1 MNSKEFSMLI
11 EDLVKK
17 HKDMSYMDAIV
28 HYCEQN
34 NIEIESAA
42 KMLTK
47 QLKEKIQYQAQNLRL
62 IKGPKPGVL
71 PG

>member
-1 MNSKEFSMLI
+1 MLI

>member
-1 MNSKEFSMLI
+1 
-11 EDLVKK
+11 
-17 HKDMSYMDAIV
+17 MSYMEAII
-28 HYCEQN
+28 HYCEEN
-34 NIEIESAA
+34 NVEVESAA

-47 QLKEKIQYQAQNLRL
+47 QIKEKIQFQSHKLNL

>member
-1 MNSKEFSMLI
+1 
-11 EDLVKK
+11 
-17 HKDMSYMDAIV
+17 MSYMDAII
-28 HYCEQN
+28 HYCEEN
-34 NIEIESAA
+34 NVEVESAA

-47 QLKEKIQYQAQNLRL
+47 QIKEKIQFQSQKLNL

>member
-1 MNSKEFSMLI
+1 
-11 EDLVKK
+11 
-17 HKDMSYMDAIV
+17 MSYMDAIV

-47 QLKEKIQYQAQNLRL
+47 QLKEKIQFQAQNLRL
-62 IKGPKPGVL
+62 LKGPKPGVL